1 MGNNDKDVAQTYIV
15 NEAYN
20 RNLSQQTVTHTTVA
34 SNTNSSTSSTTSS
47 SNINNQLNNFLI
59 ECGLDPPPISSTN
72 IRSNRTVKE
81 EIAYYIDKVKNCTIF
96 EEFWRTHQME
106 LPCLSVL
113 VRSFNIRPATS
124 VPSESLF
131 SVAAYVNRKQ
141 RSSMSPNALR
151 YSMILRDADI
161 LATLL

>member
-1 MGNNDKDVAQTYIV
+1 MSDNDKDVAQTYIV
-15 NEAYN
+15 NEASN
-20 RNLSQQTVTHTTVA
+20 RNLSQQTVTHTTVS
-34 SNTNSSTSSTTSS
+34 SNTNSFTSSTTCS
-47 SNINNQLNNFLI
+47 SNINNQLNSFLI
-59 ECGLDPPPISSTN
+59 GCGLDPPPLSSTN
-72 IRSNRTVKE
+72 IRSNRTIKE
-81 EIAYYIDKVKNCTIF
+81 ELAYYIDKVKKFTTF

-106 LPCLSVL
+106 LPYLSVL
-113 VRSFNIRPATS
+113 VRSFSIRPVTS

-151 YSMILRDADI
+151 YSMVLRDADI